1 MKSKYHLN
9 LRIFQ
14 KCPRPADERSAA
26 PPSSAASHT
35 DSLPLTD
42 ENKVEQK
49 RGNEKNGGLP
59 AHLCALSAVR
69 PHTCTLRGAPIVA
82 KRKGKVGGEPR
93 L

>member
-1 MKSKYHLN
+1 M
-9 LRIFQ
+9 
-14 KCPRPADERSAA
+14 D
-26 PPSSAASHT
+26 
-35 DSLPLTD
+35 
-42 ENKVEQK
+42 QK
-49 RGNEKNGGLP
+49 RGNEKNEGLA